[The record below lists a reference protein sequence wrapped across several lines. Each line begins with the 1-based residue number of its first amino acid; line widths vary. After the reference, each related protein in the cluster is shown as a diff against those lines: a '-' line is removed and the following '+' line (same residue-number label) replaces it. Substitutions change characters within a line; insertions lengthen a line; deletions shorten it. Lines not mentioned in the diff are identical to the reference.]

1 MNFTCWVKLIWLLHL
16 MRFCLSGSK
25 SGFNYFKLGKL
36 KCETLKSDWIKSKLR
51 QKCAVVFMYIVQ
63 LHPTNTFC
71 IFSNKEIPGWPH
83 EGLKWEISLEND
95 LRKRESRRKF
105 PRAWA
110 VKLLA
115 CCARGN
121 RLPPHIY
128 YIKINTLYLIPKY
141 IVTIILAPIINQQND
156 NAIWPQKIFHIA
168 WSRSVE
174 GNSLPHDSDNDNDR
188 IRLAPT
194 QPHYALAPKIFAP

>member
-1 MNFTCWVKLIWLLHL
+1 MNFTCWVKLIWLLHP
-16 MRFCLSGSK
+16 MRICLSGSK
-25 SGFNYFKLGKL
+25 SGFNYFKLGKS
-36 KCETLKSDWIKSKLR
+36 KCETLKSDWIKSKPR
-51 QKCAVVFMYIVQ
+51 QKCAVVFMYFVQ

-95 LRKRESRRKF
+95 LRKWESRRKF

-115 CCARGN
+115 CCAGGN

-156 NAIWPQKIFHIA
+156 NAIWPQKYSTLLEA
-168 WSRSVE
+168 APSRATVFRMIPQATWQDKA
-174 GNSLPHDSDNDNDR
+174 GTH
-188 IRLAPT
+188 
-194 QPHYALAPKIFAP
+194 